1 MPSIVTDVERPA
13 GHSTPRPFVWRLV
26 RVVAPTVAVVVLPL
40 SIVTAT
46 AGATLSLSQAQQKA
60 AQIESEVQA
69 TGAQVDALDQQYQ
82 AALAQKSSIDAQIA
96 ATEHKIAVSKS
107 RIAKDRAVL
116 RNAAIEAYVTSGASA
131 GTNAI
136 FDSNQ
141 TSALSSSIY
150 DQVATGNLNI
160 SVADLTSAVAQLGTE
175 RKLLGTQ
182 EAQAAQAVAAA
193 HGAFTKGQALE
204 AQQQAALGQ
213 VKGQIATLVNE
224 QRAAQAAAA
233 QAAAAQA
240 QAAAQVSSSPPPPS
254 ATAPPPAG
262 GNAGTIAVR
271 AAESQLGVPYVWGGE
286 QPGVG
291 FDCSGLTAW
300 AWGQAGVPLPHY
312 SGAQM
317 ADSTPVPISALQPG
331 DLLFYGPGGSTH
343 VAMYVG
349 GGEMIEAPFP
359 GTVVRIDPVR
369 LGTGFAGA
377 GRP

>member
-1 MPSIVTDVERPA
+1 M
-13 GHSTPRPFVWRLV
+13 
-26 RVVAPTVAVVVLPL
+26 LPL
-40 SIVTAT
+40 SIVTAS
-46 AGATLSLSQAQQKA
+46 AGATLSLSAAQQKA
-60 AQIESEVQA
+60 AQIESEMQA

-82 AALAQKSSIDAQIA
+82 SALAQKSSIDAKIT
-96 ATEHKIAVSKS
+96 ATEHQITVSIARIS
-107 RIAKDRAVL
+107 RDRAVL
-116 RNAAIEAYVTSGASA
+116 RKTAIQAYVTSGSSA
-131 GTNAI
+131 GTNAV
-136 FDSNQ
+136 FDGSQ

-150 DQVATGNLNI
+150 DQVATGNLSV
-160 SVADLTSAVAQLGTE
+160 SVADLTTAVAQLGSE
-175 RKLLGTQ
+175 RKRLGT
-182 EAQAAQAVAAA
+182 EELHASQAVAAA
-193 HGAFTKGQALE
+193 HTAFVQGQALE
-204 AQQQAALGQ
+204 AQQQSALGQ
-213 VKGQIATLVNE
+213 VNGQIATLVNA
-224 QRAAQAAAA
+224 QRAAQAAQA
-233 QAAAAQA
+233 QAQAAQA
-240 QAAAQVSSSPPPPS
+240 QAAQAQAQAPQQTAAAPPP
-254 ATAPPPAG
+254 ATAPQPAG

-271 AAESQLGVPYVWGGE
+271 AAESQLGVPYVWAGE

-317 ADSTPVPISALQPG
+317 ADSTPVPVSTLQPG
-331 DLLFYGPGGSTH
+331 DLLFYGPGGSAH